1 MTLIYKVHSA
11 FLKNTLFILLFFTLY
26 SCNKGISITPIQ
38 VSPSWRGT
46 PGKLVVK
53 KGDLV
58 DTIYDGHFGNT
69 PEYKLLKHL
78 DKEYLYTSCETFNG
92 GENYQTFGLWS
103 LEDSTFLD
111 TIYFNEL
118 NTNKEIRI
126 KDQTFKWISRKGK
139 LKLDKNTIVFEMD
152 SIITLVENDVTI
164 DTISSG
170 KTIKR
175 NELNLRWL

>member
-1 MTLIYKVHSA
+1 MKTICY
-11 FLKNTLFILLFFTLY
+11 ILLFFTLY
-26 SCNKGISITPIQ
+26 SCNKGVSITPIQ

-92 GENYQTFGLWS
+92 GENYQSFGLWS

-111 TIYFNEL
+111 TLFFKEL
-118 NTNKEIRI
+118 NTSKVINI
-126 KDQTFKWISRKGK
+126 KDKTHNWIRRKGN

-152 SIITLVENDVTI
+152 SLITLVTNDEVM

-170 KTIKR
+170 KIITQNK
-175 NELNLRWL
+175 LNLR

>member
-1 MTLIYKVHSA
+1 MKNIFYI
-11 FLKNTLFILLFFTLY
+11 FLLFIVY
-26 SCNKGISITPIQ
+26 SCNKGVSITPIQ

-92 GENYQTFGLWS
+92 GDNYQSFGLWS

-118 NTNKEIRI
+118 NTSKEIRI
-126 KDQTFKWISRKGK
+126 KNKNHNWIRRKGH
-139 LKLDKNTIVFEMD
+139 LKLVKNTIIFEMD
-152 SIITLVENDVTI
+152 SLVTLVENDVTI
-164 DTISSG
+164 DTISIGRS
-170 KTIKR
+170 IKYIKFK
-175 NELNLRWL
+175 LR

>member
-1 MTLIYKVHSA
+1 MEKIKTIYLLMKNIIYIF
-11 FLKNTLFILLFFTLY
+11 FLFALY
-26 SCNKGISITPIQ
+26 SCNKEVSITPIE

-58 DTIYDGHFGNT
+58 DTIYDCQFGHT

-78 DKEYLYTSCETFNG
+78 DKEYLFTSCEMNNG
-92 GENYQTFGLWS
+92 GDNYQTFVLWS

-118 NTNKEIRI
+118 NTSKEIRI
-126 KDQTFKWISRKGK
+126 NDIACNHNWISRKGK
-139 LKLDKNTIVFEMD
+139 LKLVKNTIFFEMD
-152 SIITLVENDVTI
+152 SIVTLVENDEI
-164 DTISSG
+164 MDTISLGRS
-170 KTIKR
+170 IKHIK
-175 NELNLRWL
+175 LNQR

>member
-1 MTLIYKVHSA
+1 MKNIIYIFLLITL
-11 FLKNTLFILLFFTLY
+11 L
-26 SCNKGISITPIQ
+26 SCNKGVSITPIQ

-92 GENYQTFGLWS
+92 GENYQSFGLWS

-111 TIYFNEL
+111 TLFFKEL
-118 NTNKEIRI
+118 NTSKVIDI
-126 KDQTFKWISRKGK
+126 KDKTHNWIRRKGN
-139 LKLDKNTIVFEMD
+139 LKLDKSTIVFEMD

-170 KTIKR
+170 KVITQNKF
-175 NELNLRWL
+175 NLR

>member
-1 MTLIYKVHSA
+1 MKQLIFI
-11 FLKNTLFILLFFTLY
+11 FLLLTLY
-26 SCNKGISITPIQ
+26 SCNQEVSITPIK

-58 DTIYDGHFGNT
+58 DTIYDCQFGHT

-78 DKEYLYTSCETFNG
+78 DKEYLFTSCEMNNG
-92 GENYQTFGLWS
+92 GDNYKTFVLWS
-103 LEDSTFLD
+103 LEDATFLD
-111 TIYFNEL
+111 TLYFKEL
-118 NTNKEIRI
+118 NTSKEIRI

-152 SIITLVENDVTI
+152 SIVTLVENDEI
-164 DTISSG
+164 MDTISFG
-170 KTIKR
+170 RNIKYIK
-175 NELNLRWL
+175 LNQR